1 MVALFCCFKGSW
13 KINRR
18 KRSGGKGWVEKERQK
33 RSGRKG
39 SVEKERWKKNYR
51 DYNRIDKYSLE
62 TQRVP
67 L

>member
-1 MVALFCCFKGSW
+1 MVALFCCFQGSW
-13 KINRR
+13 KINR
-18 KRSGGKGWVEKERQK
+18 
-33 RSGRKG
+33 RKG

-51 DYNRIDKYSLE
+51 DYNRIDKYYLE

>member
-18 KRSGGKGWVEKERQK
+18 KGAVGKDGWK

-51 DYNRIDKYSLE
+51 DYNRIDKYYLE